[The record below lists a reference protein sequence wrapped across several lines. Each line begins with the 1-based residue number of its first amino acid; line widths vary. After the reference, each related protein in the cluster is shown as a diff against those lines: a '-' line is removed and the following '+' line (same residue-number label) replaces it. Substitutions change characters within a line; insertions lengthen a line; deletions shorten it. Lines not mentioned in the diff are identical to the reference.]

1 MPVLSA
7 GFPAAVMTQALP
19 VSVTQGGLLPLALCQ
34 ALGADKPAEMGG
46 AALCRL
52 PGRRPSIFRSAA
64 AVSDPVSQL
73 LGQLRSLVQGLR
85 PPQLWL

>member
-7 GFPAAVMTQALP
+7 GFPTAVMAPALP
-19 VSVTQGGLLPLALCQ
+19 VSVTQGSLLPLALCQ

-52 PGRRPSIFRSAA
+52 PGRRPSVFPVGSCL
-64 AVSDPVSQL
+64 SDPVSQL
-73 LGQLRSLVQGLR
+73 LAQLRSLVQGLR